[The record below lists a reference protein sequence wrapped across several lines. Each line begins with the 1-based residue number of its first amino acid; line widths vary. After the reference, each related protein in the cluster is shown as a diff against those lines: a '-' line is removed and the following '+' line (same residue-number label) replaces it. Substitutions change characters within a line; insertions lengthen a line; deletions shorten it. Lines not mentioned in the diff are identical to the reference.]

1 MQPHTYTHTP
11 PLCEATLR
19 QHTYWWWW
27 WCAPHSFN
35 HIRFVIKYNSQE
47 SEEGIRIVGFEV
59 EPFSVQHEHEGDFGE
74 GVQLATCNDARW
86 VDRDMAP
93 QRVGE
98 GVEVIFTYDVRWEE
112 ENEVAW
118 AERWNVYTKSV
129 TPDDEIHWLS
139 IVNSVLIVLF
149 LTVRHAPAPD
159 AHTHND
165 DTKLTHPSHLRCAVF
180 CIVVGSLCPVQGM
193 IAMIMARALYRD
205 IARYNEEQTLEEQA
219 EETGWKLVHA
229 DVFRAPSGCLG
240 RMALS
245 VAVGSGIQVPT
256 TRRAHPIMCW
266 SSLFGS
272 LSAAL

>member
-1 MQPHTYTHTP
+1 MQPRTYTHTP
-11 PLCEATLR
+11 YT
-19 QHTYWWWW
+19 HTPPTVRSYTETAHLLVVVV
-27 WCAPHSFN
+27 CPHSFN

-149 LTVRHAPAPD
+149 LTVQHAPAPY

-165 DTKLTHPSHLRCAVF
+165 DNLTPPAVCRVLYCCWFLVPTGHDCNDHGARLVPRHCAVQRGADAGGAGGGDG
-180 CIVVGSLCPVQGM
+180 VEAG
-193 IAMIMARALYRD
+193 AR
-205 IARYNEEQTLEEQA
+205 
-219 EETGWKLVHA
+219 
-229 DVFRAPSGCLG
+229 
-240 RMALS
+240 
-245 VAVGSGIQVPT
+245 
-256 TRRAHPIMCW
+256 
-266 SSLFGS
+266 
-272 LSAAL
+272 